1 MHKRGNREGTIRK
14 RGNSWQVSVMLGRKP
29 TGERRTKSFSS
40 STRAGA
46 LKKMHDYMQAI
57 ENGIEDS
64 DHTVDSWMQIYLK
77 LHSVNIK
84 PVTIENYKYT
94 ARLISRHIGE
104 IKLKKLLP
112 IHVEEMLI
120 KLREE
125 GRSDSAIAQA
135 KGLLYGAIH
144 KAVGNNLI
152 SRNVVAYAPR
162 LRRRNE
168 KIEKE
173 IYSVDECRHIISYL
187 LSQPGTKKSH
197 SIVLLLTCGCRT
209 QELLGLTPAHISE
222 TGDMLFI
229 RQAVSMEKGHPKISS
244 CKSRDSIRDTAIPAI
259 ARESVLFLRN
269 TQDQLVWESPIV
281 PGQPVNPSYFRRLY
295 RDCMESIPGIKYLPP
310 HNLRHTYISL
320 LASQNVNTPLLMKIA
335 GHSDQRMTVLY
346 SHPYQEAKIEVA
358 EKLSV
363 LLGDGEKQ

>member
-84 PVTIENYKYT
+84 PVTIENYQFT
-94 ARLISRHIGE
+94 ARLISRHIGA

-125 GRSDSAIAQA
+125 GRSDSAIAKA
-135 KGLLYGAIH
+135 KGLLYAAVH
-144 KAVGNNLI
+144 KAVGNGLL

-162 LRRRNE
+162 LRRHNE

-187 LSQPGTKKSH
+187 LSQPGTKISH

-209 QELLGLTPAHISE
+209 QELLGLTPVHISE

-229 RQAVSMEKGHPKISS
+229 RQAVSMERGRATISS
-244 CKSRDSIRDTAIPAI
+244 TKSRDSIRDIAVPPI
-259 ARESVLFLRN
+259 ARESALFLRN
-269 TQDQLVWESPIV
+269 TKDRLVWESPTV
-281 PGQPVNPSYFRRLY
+281 PGQPVNPSHFRHLY
-295 RDCMESIPGIKYLPP
+295 RQQVESIPNIKYLPP
-310 HNLRHTYISL
+310 HNLRHTYLSL
-320 LASQNVNTPLLMKIA
+320 LASQNVNTPLLMKLA
-335 GHSDQRMTVLY
+335 GHSDERISMIYT
-346 SHPYQEAKIEVA
+346 HPYREAKIEVA
-358 EKLSV
+358 EKLSA
-363 LLGDGEKQ
+363 LLSDGEK